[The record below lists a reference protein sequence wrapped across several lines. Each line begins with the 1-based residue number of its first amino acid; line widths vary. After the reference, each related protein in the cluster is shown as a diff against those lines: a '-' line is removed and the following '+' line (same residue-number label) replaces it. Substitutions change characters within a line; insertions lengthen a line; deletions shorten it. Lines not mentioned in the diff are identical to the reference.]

1 MGQKTVILELDV
13 GNSRIKW
20 RRMSVDRSE
29 TLSRGINL
37 DEDKFFVEQVDY
49 GTPSCFLVGSVA
61 DKRLTKRISKWSEN
75 KWSIAPREAQV
86 RRFCSG
92 VKINYA
98 DVTRLGVD
106 RWLAMLTAFE
116 RSKGPCIVVDSG
128 TAFTMDILN
137 EDGIHL
143 GGYILPGLRLMKES
157 LTFKTGIR
165 LEAKTLEPCLEL
177 GNSTDEAVING
188 GLAALVALIEKK
200 IEELSKSGCDPKVYL
215 TGGDADFFV
224 RQMDFPALELDM
236 DLVLDGLRIACVALG
251 DSR

>member
-1 MGQKTVILELDV
+1 
-13 GNSRIKW
+13 
-20 RRMSVDRSE
+20 MSADRSE

-37 DEDKFFVEQVDY
+37 DEDEFFAEQGNY
-49 GTPSCFLVGSVA
+49 GVPSRFLMGSVA
-61 DKRLTKRISKWSEN
+61 DKRLTKRISKWSETQ
-75 KWSIAPREAQV
+75 WSISPLEAQV
-86 RRFCSG
+86 RRVCGG

-106 RWLAMLTAFE
+106 RWLAMLGAFE
-116 RSKGPCIVVDSG
+116 RSKGPCIVIDSG
-128 TAFTMDILN
+128 TAFTLDILN
-137 EDGIHL
+137 EDGMHL
-143 GGYILPGLRLMKES
+143 GGYILPGLWLMKES
-157 LTFKTGIR
+157 LTCKTGIR
-165 LEAKTLEPCLEL
+165 LEAKTLEPCLDL
-177 GNSTDEAVING
+177 GNSTDEAVVNG

-200 IEELSKSGCDPKVYL
+200 MEELSKSGCDPKVYL

>member
-1 MGQKTVILELDV
+1 MGQKAVILELDV

-20 RRMSVDRSE
+20 RRMSADRSE

-37 DEDKFFVEQVDY
+37 DEDEFFVEQGNY
-49 GTPSCFLVGSVA
+49 GVPSRFLMGSVA
-61 DKRLTKRISKWSEN
+61 DKRLTKRISKWSETQ
-75 KWSIAPREAQV
+75 WSISPLEAQV
-86 RRFCSG
+86 RRVCGG

-98 DVTRLGVD
+98 DVSRLGVD
-106 RWLAMLTAFE
+106 RWLAMLGAFD

-128 TAFTMDILN
+128 TAFTLDILN
-137 EDGIHL
+137 QDGVHL
-143 GGYILPGLRLMKES
+143 GGYILPGLRSMKES
-157 LTFKTGIR
+157 LTCKTGVR
-165 LEAKTLEPCLEL
+165 LQAKALEPCLEL

-236 DLVLDGLRIACVALG
+236 DLVLDGLRIACAAVG
-251 DSR
+251 DSG